1 MEIVEIFDSRKDGMK
16 CVRFESGEV
25 GVVDKHGTVV
35 LKYDRMKH
43 AEFADHDFVKLRS
56 SMVEV
61 MQNKELRY
69 MLREEN
75 CSCMHIFYVDLK
87 SGQMFGS
94 MPKLHRYGDFEV
106 AFLCDNLFTRT
117 KKCYTTE
124 TDPSFVWR
132 AKNGLYLKFSY
143 NGTPETDVVKKM
155 IYRYCKYDKCQ
166 IKGDES
172 DVYWLMEEFN
182 DESVVVMDDDGVYYY
197 VRLDRKNGSAV
208 WSELG
213 NGGNVAERNMIHM
226 GIKDIRVEVR
236 RRMKQEEEKA
246 KRIAER
252 KRRKEM
258 EAMTSVVPFQ
268 IGGKWGLK
276 LDGRIVVPATYRSIH
291 APVGKYC
298 AVEKYPGIWGVIA
311 VDGKVEIEA
320 KYEGV
325 EIRPDGTVEVTV
337 FNGKT
342 VIKELKN

>member
-1 MEIVEIFDSRKDGMK
+1 MK

-61 MQNKELRY
+61 TQNKELRY

-75 CSCMHIFYVDLK
+75 SSCMHIFYVDLK

-143 NGTPETDVVKKM
+143 NGTLETDVVKKM

-172 DVYWLMEEFN
+172 DVYWLMVEFDRHPKVIN
-182 DESVVVMDDDGVYYY
+182 YRGMEMSTADGDTFFPRISSKWIDGPSGFTYRHRPVM
-197 VRLDRKNGSAV
+197 
-208 WSELG
+208 
-213 NGGNVAERNMIHM
+213 
-226 GIKDIRVEVR
+226 
-236 RRMKQEEEKA
+236 
-246 KRIAER
+246 R
-252 KRRKEM
+252 KRGFVELLCDG
-258 EAMTSVVPFQ
+258 EVVYIQNIRDERFMP
-268 IGGKWGLK
+268 
-276 LDGRIVVPATYRSIH
+276 YRN
-291 APVGKYC
+291 
-298 AVEKYPGIWGVIA
+298 W
-311 VDGKVEIEA
+311 
-320 KYEGV
+320 
-325 EIRPDGTVEVTV
+325 EIRADELMIINKAGADLE
-337 FNGKT
+337 
-342 VIKELKN
+342 IKKM